1 MNKIVLSLLFLCS
14 LTPAE
19 AQTGLDLQSRVLLRR
34 HRLEMKQAQ
43 QSSNEGEA
51 KMLKTLSL
59 TPGDYMLGIVRLKD
73 GATEDSLTAAGVKV
87 LRSRHGFCFV
97 ALPQERVE
105 KVAELSFVKKLQL
118 ARPLQQKLKKA
129 RAATG
134 VDKIHQGIGL
144 PQAYTGKGVIC
155 GAVDAGVDPNHLNFK
170 NEDGTPRVSMLAY
183 MKANKNATSLDNYV
197 IEKFYDKTNLN
208 KFTTDNNASY
218 HGTHTV
224 GIMAGSYRGTVRS
237 AQKVSDTFA
246 KETEEPN
253 PYYGVAYDADLALGC
268 GDLADMIIAY
278 GVDHILDYAFEQN
291 KRCVINL
298 SLGSNT
304 GAHDGTGT
312 IHQFFET
319 CAKED
324 NAIICISAGNE
335 GDMKIAANKTFT
347 ATDKEFKTFFKG
359 YDTQDNNGGTYYNYT
374 AGSTTIYSDSNKP
387 FTVKLVVYNRSR
399 SREARTFTIDIDP
412 TGETVAKYW
421 ASSSAFTQEESD
433 IIDPSFGKYFQGYIG
448 IIAGIDEANNRFYAT
463 LDYNVYNNINDSNK
477 DGNYLFGVVVNGE
490 EGQRV
495 DAFCDAV
502 FSELTDNNI
511 AGWQDGSYN
520 GSISDLATGKD
531 IIAVG
536 SFDTSDNWPALD
548 GNVYHAAYNLQEG
561 EVTAFSSF
569 GTLIDGRNAPFVL
582 APGAAIISS
591 VSQHFETA
599 GNSDPSNVTARTTSA
614 RGNETWG
621 WAAGTSMAAPHVA
634 GAIALWL
641 EANPNL
647 TVQDVKDIIKETAVV
662 DDAVQRADPVKVG
675 AGKFDAYAGLKEV
688 LRRMAEGIDCVK
700 TEQQNLLVTPTGDRS
715 FRVYLAGANSLD
727 IKIYNMAGAAVG
739 HNTVSGAEADIT
751 LPGLPKGSY
760 VVHVNGKQSKC
771 VLIK

>member
-129 RAATG
+129 RKATG

-144 PQAYTGKGVIC
+144 PQAYTGKGIIC

-170 NEDGTPRVSMLAY
+170 DENGNLRVSMLAY
-183 MKANKNATSLDNYV
+183 MKANQNATSLDNFV
-197 IEKFYDKTNLN
+197 IEKFYDKTNMN
-208 KFTTDNNASY
+208 KFTTDANTSY
-218 HGTHTV
+218 HGTHTL
-224 GIMAGSYRGTVRS
+224 GIMAGSYRGTLRS
-237 AQKVSDTFA
+237 AQKISDTFS

-278 GVDHILDYAFEQN
+278 GVDHILNYAYEQN

-304 GAHDGTGT
+304 GSHDGMGT
-312 IHQFFET
+312 VQQFFDA
-319 CAKED
+319 CAKKD

-347 ATDKEFKTFFKG
+347 ATDKEFKTFLKG
-359 YDTQDNNGGTYYNYT
+359 YDTQDNNGAIYYNYT
-374 AGSTTIYSDSNKP
+374 AGSTTVYSNNDKP
-387 FTVKLVVYNRSR
+387 FSISAVIYNRSR
-399 SREARTFTIDIDP
+399 ARIARTFDITINP
-412 TGETVAKYW
+412 EKETDAVYW
-421 ASSSAFTQEESD
+421 VSSAAFQQSNND
-433 IIDPSFGKYFQGYIG
+433 IIDSNFGQYFTGYVG
-448 IIAGIDEANNRFYAT
+448 ILWAKDESSNRFYAT
-463 LDYNVYNNINDSNK
+463 LDYNVSNSSGSNK
-477 DGNYLFGVVVNGE
+477 DGNYLLGFVVNGE

-495 DAFCDAV
+495 DAFCDGV
-502 FSELTDNNI
+502 FSELTNYDI
-511 AGWQDGSYN
+511 KGWQDGSYN

-548 GNVYHAAYNLQEG
+548 GNVYRASYNLKEG
-561 EVTAFSSF
+561 EVTVFSSF
-569 GTLIDGRNAPFVL
+569 GTLVDGRNVPDVL

-591 VSQHFETA
+591 VNQHYETA
-599 GNSDPSNVTARTTSA
+599 GNSDPSVVTARTTSE

-647 TVQDVKDIIKETAVV
+647 TVYDVKDIIKETAVV
-662 DDAVQRADPVKVG
+662 DDAVQRADPVKAG

-700 TEQQNLLVTPTGDRS
+700 TEQQELLVTPTGNRS